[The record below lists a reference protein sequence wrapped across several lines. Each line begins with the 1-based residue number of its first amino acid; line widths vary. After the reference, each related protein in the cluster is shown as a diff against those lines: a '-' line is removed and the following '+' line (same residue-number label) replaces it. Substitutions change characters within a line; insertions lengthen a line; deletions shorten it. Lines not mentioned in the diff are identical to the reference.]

1 MDELSNR
8 VPKVVAWELA
18 LFSHIFLASR
28 KRTRSAKHVRRGK
41 ARTNNACSAGQK
53 KRKNSARFAGYKLC
67 YRNKLL
73 RSYLSVYIS
82 IWLT

>member
-28 KRTRSAKHVRRGK
+28 KRTRSAKHARRGK
-41 ARTNNACSAGQK
+41 ARTINACCAGQK
-53 KRKNSARFAGYKLC
+53 NAKKIAPVLQDTNFVTVIYCKEVICL
-67 YRNKLL
+67 YIL
-73 RSYLSVYIS
+73 VYG
-82 IWLT
+82 